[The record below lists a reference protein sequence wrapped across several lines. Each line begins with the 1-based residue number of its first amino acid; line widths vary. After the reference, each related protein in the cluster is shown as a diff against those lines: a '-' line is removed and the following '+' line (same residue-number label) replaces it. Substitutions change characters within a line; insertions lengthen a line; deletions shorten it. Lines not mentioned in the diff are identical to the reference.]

1 MCILEDF
8 KLNIPKAKTVTHLL
22 LVFLVITFDILVSIR
37 GVTIR
42 GVIQSGYD
50 QYDFHCLNLKPMMP
64 IVLGV
69 MGSIDPRY
77 DPN

>member
-1 MCILEDF
+1 M
-8 KLNIPKAKTVTHLL
+8 
-22 LVFLVITFDILVSIR
+22 FLVITFDILVSIR

-42 GVIQSGYD
+42 GVIESGDD
-50 QYDFHCLNLKPMMP
+50 QYDFHRLYLKPMMQ

-69 MGSIDPRY
+69 MGSIEPRY